1 MLDLNKFCGSK
12 SVVSTSALGT
22 SSASSKHEG
31 TRESWKGVIAM
42 IVVIGVNTFFIPEIH
57 KLCRESTFAQAMARA
72 SHMRIS
78 FKWNLA

>member
-42 IVVIGVNTFFIPEIH
+42 FIVIGVNTFF
-57 KLCRESTFAQAMARA
+57 T
-72 SHMRIS
+72 
-78 FKWNLA
+78 